1 MKSAAIIPLKKEI
14 QFVLKIL
21 SVLVLSIGISLA
33 VLFIFLNK
41 DLESTYGS
49 AFQAISDLLQDLNHY
64 IVIAVLAQFLF
75 SSILIC
81 LLGLLYTHKIAGPV
95 FRLKMILK
103 RFQAGEEPE
112 VISFRKTDFLTGV
125 AGSFNGFFVFLNARQ
140 KTIEEAEALL
150 KQLDSRGGKGDREK
164 LWRLEALLAELES

>member
-14 QFVLKIL
+14 LFVLKIL
-21 SVLVLSIGISLA
+21 SVMVLSIGISLA

-41 DLESTYGS
+41 ELEGSYGG
-49 AFQAISDLLQDLNHY
+49 AFQAISDLLQDLNHF
-64 IVIAVLAQFLF
+64 IVIAVLAQFLC

-112 VISFRKTDFLTGV
+112 AISFRKTDFLAGV
-125 AGSFNGFFVFLNARQ
+125 AGSFNGFFVFLDTRH
-140 KTIEEAEALL
+140 KTIEEAETLL
-150 KQLDSRGGKGDREK
+150 KQLDSGGGKGDPEK
-164 LWRLEALLAELES
+164 LKRMEDLLAELES